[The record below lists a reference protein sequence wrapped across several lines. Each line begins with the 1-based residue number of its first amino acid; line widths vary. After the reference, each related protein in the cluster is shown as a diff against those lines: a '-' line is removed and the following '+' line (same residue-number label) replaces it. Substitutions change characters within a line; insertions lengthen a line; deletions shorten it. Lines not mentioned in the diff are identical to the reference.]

1 MANEWI
7 LDVLADLS
15 AFAEQNGLAGLERQ
29 IELAAR
35 AAETDMKRVQGIAL
49 NEAGQGIGHVGH
61 LHRAAAESTN
71 A

>member
-15 AFAEQNGLAGLERQ
+15 AFAEQNGLPALERQ
-29 IELAAR
+29 LALAAE
-35 AAETDMKRVQGIAL
+35 AAEMDLNGIRGVSL
-49 NEAGQGIGHVGH
+49 TESGQGIGHVGIH
-61 LHRAAAESTN
+61 HRVAAESTN